1 MTQEQVEDLVR
12 TILQGGDMVDLGE
25 GTVIAVSQDGTTI
38 RFAAGDLVLQG
49 IFLEVD
55 TVAAT
60 FETRPSA
67 PRPLLLS

>member
-1 MTQEQVEDLVR
+1 
-12 TILQGGDMVDLGE
+12 MVDLGE